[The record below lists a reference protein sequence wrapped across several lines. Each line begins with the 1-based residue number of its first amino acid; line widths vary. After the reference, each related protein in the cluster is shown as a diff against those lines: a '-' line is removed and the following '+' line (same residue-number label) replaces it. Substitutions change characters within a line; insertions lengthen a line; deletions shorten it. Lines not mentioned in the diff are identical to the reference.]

1 MTMRPARA
9 AKKRSKPQPR
19 LRHARPLPNGR
30 AHSGRV
36 RASDERVL
44 IISLPRLFLYHRGF
58 EDALR
63 AGDNVLTSQQLAA
76 RVGRGVSSTQIRKD
90 LSYLGSLGRRGQGY
104 NVQTLV
110 KKLARVLGLDRDWRI
125 AIVGFGYL
133 GHALATFLEY
143 REEKFKIAA
152 IFDKDP
158 SLVGTRWHGVTISHA
173 DELAQI
179 LPALDCGIGVIT
191 VPAAAAQ
198 ASAEHLVAAG
208 VGAILNFAP
217 VSLKLRSGVAVRSI
231 DLASEL
237 SILTHHLA

>member
-1 MTMRPARA
+1 MKMART
-9 AKKRSKPQPR
+9 AKKRTKLASRNGSVPR
-19 LRHARPLPNGR
+19 AR
-30 AHSGRV
+30 A

-44 IISLPRLFLYHRGF
+44 IISLPRIFLYHRAL

-63 AGDNVLTSQQLAA
+63 EGDAVLTSQQLAA
-76 RVGRGVSSTQIRKD
+76 RVGRGISSTQIRKD

-104 NVQTLV
+104 DVQALV
-110 KKLARVLGLDRDWRI
+110 KKLSRVLGLDRDWRI
-125 AIVGFGYL
+125 VIVGFGYL

-158 SLVGTRWHGVTISHA
+158 GLVGTHWHGVTIHDAA
-173 DELAQI
+173 DLAAVV
-179 LPALDCGIGVIT
+179 PALDCGIGVIT

-198 ASAEHLVAAG
+198 ATAEHLVAAG

-217 VSLKLRSGVAVRSI
+217 VSLKLQSGVAVRSV